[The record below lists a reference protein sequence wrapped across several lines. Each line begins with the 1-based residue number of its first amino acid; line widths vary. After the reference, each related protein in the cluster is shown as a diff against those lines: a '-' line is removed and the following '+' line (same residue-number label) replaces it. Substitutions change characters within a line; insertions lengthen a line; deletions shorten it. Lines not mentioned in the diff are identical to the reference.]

1 MKVRPDTKTGSV
13 IVVLTAKEAGT
24 LVEKLFGAAIQSGG
38 AVEDGER
45 QEPTEEHVEER
56 EP

>member
-24 LVEKLFGAAIQSGG
+24 LAEKLFKAAIQSGG
-38 AVEDGER
+38 SVEEDR
-45 QEPTEEHVEER
+45 QEPKEETIEER